1 MKKFLKQSYELVSLI
16 AILPGDTYTVELETE
31 KISGGKIT

>member
-1 MKKFLKQSYELVSLI
+1 MKKFLKQSYKLVSLI

-31 KISGGKIT
+31 KRFQEVK